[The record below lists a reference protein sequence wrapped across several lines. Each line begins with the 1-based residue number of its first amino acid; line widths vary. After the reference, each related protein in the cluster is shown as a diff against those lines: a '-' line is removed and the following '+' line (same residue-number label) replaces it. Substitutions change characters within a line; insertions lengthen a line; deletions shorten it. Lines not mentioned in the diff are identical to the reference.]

1 AYTTDELRA
10 LASVLER
17 RPEVLILVDEI
28 YDEIWYDAEPLAN
41 LLTVAPDLRPRVLTV
56 NGVSKTYAMTG
67 WRLGYGVGPAWLITA
82 INTLQSHSS
91 SCPSSIS
98 QAAAV
103 AALTGNQDVVADMV
117 ETYRERRDLVVKL
130 LGDVPRLRCT
140 APHGAFYLW
149 INCHDAIGAIT
160 PDGRI
165 LRSDADVVLY
175 LLEDAGVAA
184 IHGAAYGASPYF
196 RISFA
201 ASDDVLEQACERIAA
216 AFAALV

>member
-1 AYTTDELRA
+1 
-10 LASVLER
+10 V
-17 RPEVLILVDEI
+17 V
-28 YDEIWYDAEPLAN
+28 EPA
-41 LLTVAPDLRPRVLTV
+41 LRPRVLTV
-56 NGVSKTYAMTG
+56 NGVSKSYAMTG

-103 AALTGNQDVVADMV
+103 AALTGDQSVVADMV

-130 LGDVPRLRCT
+130 IGDVPRLGCT

-149 INCHDAIGAIT
+149 INCQEAIGAVT
-160 PDGRI
+160 PDGRT
-165 LRSDADVVLY
+165 LESDADVVLY

-184 IHGAAYGASPYF
+184 IHGGAYGASPYF

-201 ASDDVLEQACERIAA
+201 ASEDVLEQACERIAR
-216 AFAALV
+216 AFGALV